1 MPHAVTHIL
10 IPLILLELIR
20 DYFIKS
26 KKKFPLQYVLIC
38 GIAGLL
44 PDIDIFLSWFG
55 LNIPHRMLT
64 HSLIIPAAFLLI
76 GLIANNRNK
85 AKFRTLF
92 LVVSFGIFTH
102 LLIDALVIGPIIPF
116 YPFSQLAVGLNLVSI
131 VPIPSETLIPGI
143 DAILLIAWLVHE
155 EIRHKISSFY

>member
-10 IPLILLELIR
+10 IPLIMLELIR
-20 DYFIKS
+20 DYFIKN
-26 KKKFPLQYVLIC
+26 KKKFPLYYVLIG
-38 GIAGLL
+38 GIVGLL

-55 LNIPHRMLT
+55 LNIPHRMFT

-85 AKFRTLF
+85 IKFKTLF
-92 LVVSFGIFTH
+92 LVSSFGIFTH
-102 LLIDALVIGPIIPF
+102 LLIDVLTVGSIMPF
-116 YPFSQLAVGLNLVSI
+116 YPFSQLAIGLNLASML
-131 VPIPSETLIPGI
+131 PISPETLIPGI